1 MGNDIQVT
9 VTHED
14 FENIKEVD
22 KKLNL
27 IYRVVSAQQT
37 HCRETVKILS
47 DRITDLNV
55 PKINKVKVGGAVGG
69 AGIIGVFIDRIIH
82 YFMQ

>member
-1 MGNDIQVT
+1 MIGL
-9 VTHED
+9 
-14 FENIKEVD
+14 
-22 KKLNL
+22 KLNL
-27 IYRVVSAQQT
+27 IYRVVSAQQV
-37 HCRETVKILS
+37 HCKETVEILS

-69 AGIIGVFIDRIIH
+69 AGVLGVFIDRIIH